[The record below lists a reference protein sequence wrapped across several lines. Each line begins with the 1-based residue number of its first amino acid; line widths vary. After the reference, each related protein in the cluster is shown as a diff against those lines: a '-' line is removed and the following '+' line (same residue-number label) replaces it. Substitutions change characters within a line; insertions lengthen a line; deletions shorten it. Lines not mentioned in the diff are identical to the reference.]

1 MSGSS
6 LVQII
11 VMPALIVFFFICLW
25 ISKRLGWIVNPFH
38 AYMIPRTIG
47 DHVEPDRP
55 MLWDVYTTQ
64 GVKGDGGINWAQMK
78 PFAAAVDCAQEEM
91 LVAVTI
97 AMPSKRIGGDGKQG
111 KTVDLWDDEEGS
123 HHQIGLSRVS
133 WLV

>member
-1 MSGSS
+1 
-6 LVQII
+6 
-11 VMPALIVFFFICLW
+11 MPALIVFFFICLW

-78 PFAAAVDCAQEEM
+78 VSSSSFVVLCRGTHLLNCQNTAFCRCCRLRAGRNVG
-91 LVAVTI
+91 
-97 AMPSKRIGGDGKQG
+97 RGDNRYA
-111 KTVDLWDDEEGS
+111 L
-123 HHQIGLSRVS
+123 
-133 WLV
+133 